1 MNMRGERAEEAEEGR
16 GERESRVPVFLMRN
30 TKILFKA
37 HKLG

>member
-1 MNMRGERAEEAEEGR
+1 MNMRGERVEEEGKRR